1 MNRLYLAAICL
12 SLAGCSG
19 NPPNAGIPVVD
30 KTVTTRWYAVD
41 HGLASELVSA
51 AQDDTEHDQQAVSV
65 IYMDIDRSPKPM
77 VAAAPIVS
85 PTPPSSPVS
94 EARSQLHSSAG
105 KNATVANSASD
116 PSLGSETAVVI
127 KPAKSGLREQ
137 QLTMRYAEGDPV
149 AAYELAQLLFSQGR
163 SEPGY
168 VVLEYAVRRKNP
180 QALALYSRLKSGERP
195 QTATAEAP
203 HDSTPKKL

>member
-51 AQDDTEHDQQAVSV
+51 APSATEQDQQEVGV
-65 IYMDIDRSPKPM
+65 IYMDIDRLSKPLA
-77 VAAAPIVS
+77 VPATTVS
-85 PTPPSSPVS
+85 PTPPSSPAS
-94 EARSQLHSSAG
+94 EAPSQHHGSTG
-105 KNATVANSASD
+105 KAATVANTVSV
-116 PSLGSETAVVI
+116 PSVGSEVAAVTA
-127 KPAKSGLREQ
+127 PPRSGLREQ

-180 QALALYSRLKSGERP
+180 QAIALYSKLKAGVHT
-195 QTATAEAP
+195 QTASAVAP
-203 HDSTPKKL
+203 HAPVPESL

>member
-1 MNRLYLAAICL
+1 MNRLYLAAICV
-12 SLAGCSG
+12 SLTGCSG
-19 NPPNAGIPVVD
+19 NPPNAGIPVID

-51 AQDDTEHDQQAVSV
+51 APSTTELGEQAVSV
-65 IYMDIDRSPKPM
+65 IYMDIDRSSKRSATP
-77 VAAAPIVS
+77 ATIV
-85 PTPPSSPVS
+85 PTTTPNNPARV
-94 EARSQLHSSAG
+94 ARSELHSSAG
-105 KNATVANSASD
+105 NNATVANTGSA
-116 PSLGSETAVVI
+116 PSLGGEAAVVST
-127 KPAKSGLREQ
+127 PAKSGLREQ

-180 QALALYSRLKSGERP
+180 QAIALYSRLKAGSSP
-195 QTATAEAP
+195 QAAAATAL
-203 HDSTPKKL
+203 HDPVLEKL